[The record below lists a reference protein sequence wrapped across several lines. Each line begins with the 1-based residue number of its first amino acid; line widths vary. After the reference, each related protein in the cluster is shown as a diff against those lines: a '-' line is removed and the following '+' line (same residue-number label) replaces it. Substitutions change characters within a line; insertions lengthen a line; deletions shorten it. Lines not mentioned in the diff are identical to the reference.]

1 MAEALILDSEA
12 LNALAH
18 PTERGALAERARAIL
33 ATAYERRALIRVPAP
48 VLAEVCR
55 GPRFDAAVN
64 HVLNNKGIAVFDLT
78 RDVAQ
83 RAGRLLAKAKLASEH
98 AVDAFVSTA
107 LEFDSAVIATG
118 DPMGIKRL
126 LGSSMLAWST
136 WLTSAQRCARNS
148 SEDASSTQRKRSTAP
163 ETCSSKRGGSLNGW
177 VRTRWLWTPRTWSP
191 SRTCQI
197 RSRLSRG
204 T

>member
-18 PTERGALAERARAIL
+18 PKERGALAERARAVL
-33 ATAYERRALIRVPAP
+33 TTAYERRALVRVPAP

-64 HVLNNKGIAVFDLT
+64 HVLNNKGISVFDLT

-83 RAGRLLAKAKLASEH
+83 RAGGLLARAKLDSEH
-98 AVDAFVSTA
+98 AVDAFVVSTA

-118 DPMGIKRL
+118 DPNDIKRL
-126 LGSSMLAWST
+126 LGS
-136 WLTSAQRCARNS
+136 N
-148 SEDASSTQRKRSTAP
+148 RK
-163 ETCSSKRGGSLNGW
+163 
-177 VRTRWLWTPRTWSP
+177 VRVFAL
-191 SRTCQI
+191 
-197 RSRLSRG
+197 
-204 T
+204 

>member
-18 PTERGALAERARAIL
+18 PKERGALAERARAVL
-33 ATAYERRALIRVPAP
+33 TTAYERRALVRVPAP

-64 HVLNNKGIAVFDLT
+64 HVLNNKGISVFDLT

-83 RAGRLLAKAKLASEH
+83 RAGGLLARAKLDSEH
-98 AVDAFVSTA
+98 AVDAFVVSTA

-118 DPMGIKRL
+118 DPKDIKRL
-126 LGSSMLAWST
+126 LGS
-136 WLTSAQRCARNS
+136 N
-148 SEDASSTQRKRSTAP
+148 RK
-163 ETCSSKRGGSLNGW
+163 
-177 VRTRWLWTPRTWSP
+177 VRVFAL
-191 SRTCQI
+191 
-197 RSRLSRG
+197 
-204 T
+204 